1 MSWDI
6 EMAKMLKEESQSGTA
21 NFETGAIVGIVV
33 SNAPAKISILNGEAM
48 LQQEHLYLAN
58 GSTTF
63 NFQVGHEVLLIQGQD
78 PQTFFI
84 INRAIK
90 L

>member
-6 EMAKMLKEESQSGTA
+6 EMAKMIKEESKAGA
-21 NFETGAIVGIVV
+21 GNFNTGAIIGVVV
-33 SNAPAKISILNGEAM
+33 SSSPAQISILDGAAM
-48 LQQEHLYLAN
+48 LQQENLYLAN

-63 NFQVGHEVLLIQGQD
+63 NFQVGHEVLLIQGED

-84 INRAIK
+84 VNRAIK